1 MNINKLRISFLI
13 IIFVATQIFATQL
26 FANNIYIAQKKN
38 PPAADEKVIEDP
50 DIPPLYT
57 GGTSAMNKFISS
69 NLRYP
74 ADAASRNAQGLVV
87 YTFIVEKDGTLS
99 NFELM
104 HRADSLLNDEALRI
118 LQMMPPWRPAK
129 YKNEIVRSKAFVP
142 MYFRFN
148 KKASIANRNQTKPA
162 TNSPAVKPA
171 NPYTPQ
177 QTNTLQLTETADE
190 KVEATTERIDTKVFS
205 IVNKMPRFFN
215 GERGL
220 ADFIANQMRYPIEA
234 RQQGIEGRIICSFIV
249 GIDGSVSNIE
259 VVQGL
264 HPQLDAE
271 AVRVLSIM
279 PKWIPGENNGEKVS
293 VKCLQAIDFSI
304 DEDKIPPLEKE

>member
-1 MNINKLRISFLI
+1 MNINKLKISFLI
-13 IIFVATQIFATQL
+13 ILFIATQLLTTQL
-26 FANNIYIAQKKN
+26 FANNIYLAQKKN
-38 PPAADEKVIEDP
+38 PPAAGERVIDDP
-50 DIPPLYT
+50 DIPPIFT
-57 GGTSAMNKFISS
+57 GGTAEMNKFISN

-74 ADAASRNAQGLVV
+74 ADAANRNAQGLVV
-87 YTFIVEKDGTLS
+87 YTFIVEKDGSLS

-104 HRADSLLNDEALRI
+104 HRADSLLNEEALRI
-118 LQMMPPWRPAK
+118 LQLMPPWRPAK
-129 YKNEIVRSKAFVP
+129 YKNETVRSKTYVP
-142 MYFRFN
+142 MYFRLN
-148 KKASIANRNQTKPA
+148 KNAKASNKNRTMAAAPSPA
-162 TNSPAVKPA
+162 TRPT

-177 QTNTLQLTETADE
+177 QTNASQTTET
-190 KVEATTERIDTKVFS
+190 VTERIDTEVYT
-205 IVNKMPRFFN
+205 IVNKMPQFFN

-220 ADFIANQMRYPIEA
+220 ATFIANQMRYPIEA

-249 GIDGSVSNIE
+249 GIDGSVSNVE

-293 VKCLQAIDFSI
+293 VKCLQPIDFTI
-304 DEDKIPPLEKE
+304 DEEMIPPLEKE

>member
-1 MNINKLRISFLI
+1 MNINKLKISYLI
-13 IIFVATQIFATQL
+13 IFFLATLFFTTQL
-26 FANNIYIAQKKN
+26 LANTFYIAQKKN
-38 PPAADEKVIEDP
+38 PPAAGEKVIEEP
-50 DIPPLYT
+50 DIPAIFT
-57 GGTSAMNKFISS
+57 GGTQQMNKFISS

-129 YKNEIVRSKAFVP
+129 YKNEVVRSKTYVP
-142 MYFRFN
+142 MYFRLN
-148 KKASIANRNQTKPA
+148 KNAKAANNNKTIAA
-162 TNSPAVKPA
+162 TTSPAVKPENSNTAQQA
-171 NPYTPQ
+171 NTFQPT
-177 QTNTLQLTETADE
+177 E
-190 KVEATTERIDTKVFS
+190 KVEKMTKIATESIDTEIFT
-205 IVNKMPRFFN
+205 IVDKMPQFFN
-215 GERGL
+215 GESGL
-220 ADFIANQMRYPIEA
+220 AEFIGNQMRYPIEA
-234 RQQGIEGRIICSFIV
+234 RQQGIEGRILCSFIV

-259 VVQGL
+259 VVQGI

-271 AVRVLSIM
+271 AVRVLSLM

-293 VKCLQAIDFSI
+293 VKCLQPIDFSI
-304 DEDKIPPLEKE
+304 DEEMIPPLEKE